1 LKILSLFSGAGG
13 LDLGF
18 KNAGFKIAWANEFD
32 KKIWDTYEFNHSE
45 TKLIKKSITEIT
57 SDELPKDIEGIIGGP
72 PCQSWSLA
80 GSMGGI
86 NDKRGA
92 LFYDYIRILNHIKP
106 KFFLVENVKGI
117 ISKAHINQFNHI
129 LDLFKEAGYNCEY
142 KLLDASDFNVCQTRE
157 RVFIVG
163 FRNDLNINFKFPK
176 GNKKKIILREILSDI
191 ENEAKAFIKE
201 GKQCPFNNEYMT
213 GSFSTIFMSRNRRR
227 SYGEQSFT
235 IQASGRHAPVHPS
248 SPEMI
253 KIDKDKFIF
262 NGKESDI
269 RRLSVRECARI
280 QTFPDNFKFIYKN
293 IDDGYKMIGNAVPVK
308 LAEAIAKEIKYSLDK
323 ILK

>member
-1 LKILSLFSGAGG
+1 MKILSLFSGAGG

-106 KFFLVENVKGI
+106 KFLLVENVKGI

-163 FRNDLNINFKFPK
+163 VRNDIDVDYKFPTDTHSET
-176 GNKKKIILREILSDI
+176 NL
-191 ENEAKAFIKE
+191 
-201 GKQCPFNNEYMT
+201 
-213 GSFSTIFMSRNRRR
+213 FSTKKWVPLNR
-227 SYGEQSFT
+227 
-235 IQASGRHAPVHPS
+235 
-248 SPEMI
+248 
-253 KIDKDKFIF
+253 
-262 NGKESDI
+262 
-269 RRLSVRECARI
+269 C
-280 QTFPDNFKFIYKN
+280 
-293 IDDGYKMIGNAVPVK
+293 
-308 LAEAIAKEIKYSLDK
+308 
-323 ILK
+323 

>member
-1 LKILSLFSGAGG
+1 LNILSLFAGAGG

-18 KNAGFKIAWANEFD
+18 ENAGFNVVWANEFD
-32 KKIWDTYEFNHSE
+32 KKIWDTYELNHPK

-57 SDELPKDIEGIIGGP
+57 NDELPKNIDGIIGGP

-92 LFYDYIRILNHIKP
+92 LFYDYIRILNEVKP

-117 ISKAHINQFNHI
+117 ISKSHIEQFNHI
-129 LDLFKEAGYNCEY
+129 LDLFKEAGYNCSY
-142 KLLDASDFNVCQTRE
+142 KLLNAMDYNVCQTRE

-163 FRNDLNINFKFPK
+163 FREDLNIKFTFPK
-176 GNKKKIILREILSDI
+176 AKKRKIPLKDILEDI
-191 ENEAKAFIKE
+191 ENQAKPFIKGE
-201 GKQCPFNNEYMT
+201 EKCSFNNEYMT

-227 SYGEQSFT
+227 NYDEQSFT
-235 IQASGRHAPVHPS
+235 IQASGRHAPIHPS

-253 KIDKDKFIF
+253 KVEKDKFIF
-262 NGKESDI
+262 NGDEQKV

-280 QTFPDNFKFIYKN
+280 QTFPDNFKFIYDN
-293 IDDGYKMIGNAVPVK
+293 VNDGYKMIGNAVPVK
-308 LAEAIAKEIKYSLDK
+308 LSEAIAKEIFNCIYFQ
-323 ILK
+323 